1 MNIRKAIGLLL
12 IPITIIFLTSCGKG
26 TDSSIEF
33 EKRAHQISCESSGI
47 FGGGVLWKGRIWF
60 GITKNTGPDFVVVDA
75 ENTEVSNADFNWEI
89 TNYNFSFDL
98 IDKAGNKVASSSK
111 VETGSGVNEFGSL
124 GVTFAPIKG
133 YEAVGWIAYLDGK
146 EIASV
151 KNANWVRY
159 PGDHMNIVNGKC
171 EDNDDIEYEK
181 FISTLPW
188 CKISFKPEY
197 CAG

>member
-1 MNIRKAIGLLL
+1 MNFRKTIGLAL
-12 IPITIIFLTSCGKG
+12 IPSTIFFLTSCGKG

-98 IDKAGNKVASSSK
+98 LDKAGNKVASSSK
-111 VETGSGVNEFGSL
+111 VESGGDSL
-124 GVTFAPIKG
+124 GVTFTPIDG

-151 KNANWVRY
+151 KNAIWVDY
-159 PGDHMNIVNGKC
+159 PLDHQKIIDGKC
-171 EDNDDIEYEK
+171 EDNDEIELDELVK
-181 FISTLPW
+181 ILPW
-188 CKISFKPEY
+188 CKDPDPRY
-197 CAG
+197 C